1 MRRRRQPTTPDTA
14 QDTEQNSGQ
23 DGAEQQ
29 EIRQRRIMLPR
40 RLPFVVNWTA
50 MLAIVGLIGV
60 TIFALLLNQGEVPAE
75 IVTWWPLVVAVPS
88 ALWFLIALIRRNPR
102 GLLGSTALFGLSVS
116 MLLASQGVASL
127 ATTLVGVTFIAVG
140 TGIVLRGLLLRQ
152 QPIS

>member
-1 MRRRRQPTTPDTA
+1 MRRGRQPTTILA
-14 QDTEQNSGQ
+14 EQEGGEG
-23 DGAEQQ
+23 GAEEQTP
-29 EIRQRRIMLPR
+29 RQRRIMLPR

-75 IVTWWPLVVAVPS
+75 VVTWWPLVVAVPS
-88 ALWFLIALIRRNPR
+88 ALWFLIALVRRNPR
-102 GLLGSTALFGLSVS
+102 GLLGSTALFGLSIS

-127 ATTLVGVTFIAVG
+127 TTTFVGITFIAVG